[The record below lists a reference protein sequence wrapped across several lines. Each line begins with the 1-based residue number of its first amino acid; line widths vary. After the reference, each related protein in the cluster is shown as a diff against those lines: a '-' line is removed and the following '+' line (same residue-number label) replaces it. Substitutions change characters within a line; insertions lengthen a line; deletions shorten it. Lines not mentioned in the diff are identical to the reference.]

1 MRLPRLFAPVSEPAF
16 LLDEESAHHLKVL
29 RLRPGDRFLAI
40 DQGRDWLC
48 ELQRSGRAR
57 VLGPQE
63 PRPEPRVR
71 LHLYL
76 AMVKGER
83 FDQAVEMASELGV
96 ARLVPLQ
103 TRRTAVEQ
111 PGLTR
116 QARWERIARSAAA
129 LSGRAHC
136 PEIGSPQTFLEALEQ
151 SPPGV
156 IFLPG
161 QPPLET
167 LPAADELSVWVG
179 PEGGFAA
186 EEVEGATGR
195 GLILAGLGPRI
206 LRVETAATAAVTL
219 VLHLLGEL

>member
-1 MRLPRLFAPVSEPAF
+1 MRLPRLFAPISEPSF

-29 RLRPGDRFLAI
+29 RLRPGDRFLAV

-57 VLGPQE
+57 VLESQD
-63 PRPEPRVR
+63 PRPEPRVNLQ
-71 LHLYL
+71 LHL

-83 FDQAVEMASELGV
+83 FEQAVEMACELGI

-129 LSGRAHC
+129 LCGRARC
-136 PEIGSPQTFLEALEQ
+136 PEIASPQAFSEALEQ
-151 SPPGV
+151 AATGVLFAPGHPPLQALPPG
-156 IFLPG
+156 
-161 QPPLET
+161 
-167 LPAADELSVWVG
+167 DELSVWVG
-179 PEGGFAA
+179 PEGGFAP
-186 EEVEGATGR
+186 EEVEGATRR
-195 GLILAGLGPRI
+195 GLTLAGLGPRI